1 MFGIFDFFAKLFIK
15 FSIFE
20 INKNLEVYSQDSILL
35 NENYFH
41 RGFRKKCVGSF
52 ESPVTQTG

>member
-41 RGFRKKCVGSF
+41 RGF
-52 ESPVTQTG
+52 